1 MTGDEVFEAEWEDL
15 TEKEILVGI
24 LSELQ
29 QIRVVLS
36 QADSGAQ
43 SESDG
48 DVMYRC
54 RRCPDGTEVA
64 KGDRERHATKQ
75 HKAPVD
81 MVDSMFERVE

>member
-1 MTGDEVFEAEWEDL
+1 MTDDTPPEDFEDVSQ
-15 TEKEILVGI
+15 KELLVYILG
-24 LSELQ
+24 ELQ

-36 QADSGAQ
+36 EADSGAQ

-64 KGDRERHATKQ
+64 KGDRERHATTQ
-75 HKAPVD
+75 HKAPAD
-81 MVDSMFERVE
+81 MVESMFERVE

>member
-1 MTGDEVFEAEWEDL
+1 MTDDPDFADEWDDL

-36 QADSGAQ
+36 EADSGAQ
-43 SESDG
+43 SESSG

-54 RRCPDGTEVA
+54 TRCPDGTEVA
-64 KGDRERHATKQ
+64 KGDRERHAMKQ
-75 HKAPVD
+75 HKAPSD
-81 MVDSMFERVE
+81 MVGSLFERVE